1 MSDLASWLQRNLSTL
16 IQAASAELA
25 SDERL
30 RATVEESIE
39 AFYEALIRS
48 TRTGSTGPLHAI
60 LIDWVEARSAPT
72 DEELT
77 ALLPVLTTLKRV
89 TWIQICDIAE
99 PAEAVRLLQ
108 QVEELL
114 TDAGNFLAALEA
126 ESVLSGL
133 KRELGKAQMHIQRLD
148 KSKSDFVSVAAHEL
162 KTPLTII
169 EGYNNMLRGSV
180 NSDEH
185 PEVTL
190 MVDGIASGAGRLRE
204 IIEDML
210 DVSMI
215 DNRLVNLRFQPVW
228 LMRLVEMVE
237 YDLREA
243 LQQRN
248 IRLAIDQASLSN
260 KPTYGDPERL
270 VLVFQKVISNGIKYT
285 PDGGTITISARELP
299 GFTDVTIHDTGIG
312 IAPEN
317 LTRIFDKFASLGDVA
332 THSSGKIKF
341 KGGGPGL
348 GLAIAKGFIEAHGGS
363 IWAESPG
370 WDEKSLPGSMFHIM
384 IPMRSA
390 PPDDDL
396 AVLYSPQPEIEGT
409 NGV

>member
-1 MSDLASWLQRNLSTL
+1 
-16 IQAASAELA
+16 
-25 SDERL
+25 
-30 RATVEESIE
+30 
-39 AFYEALIRS
+39 
-48 TRTGSTGPLHAI
+48 
-60 LIDWVEARSAPT
+60 
-72 DEELT
+72 
-77 ALLPVLTTLKRV
+77 
-89 TWIQICDIAE
+89 
-99 PAEAVRLLQ
+99 
-108 QVEELL
+108 
-114 TDAGNFLAALEA
+114 
-126 ESVLSGL
+126 
-133 KRELGKAQMHIQRLD
+133 
-148 KSKSDFVSVAAHEL
+148 
-162 KTPLTII
+162 
-169 EGYNNMLRGSV
+169 
-180 NSDEH
+180 
-185 PEVTL
+185 
-190 MVDGIASGAGRLRE
+190 
-204 IIEDML
+204 
-210 DVSMI
+210 MI
-215 DNRLVNLRFQPVW
+215 DNRLVALRFQPVW
-228 LMRLVEMVE
+228 LMRLIEMVE

-248 IRLAIDQASLSN
+248 IRLVIDQASLSN

-285 PDGGTITISARELP
+285 PDGGTITVSARDLP

-363 IWAESPG
+363 IWAESQG
-370 WDEKSLPGSMFHIM
+370 WDEKNLPGSTFHIM